1 MNMRAQRKRY
11 HSGNL
16 DSTFPETPSTEGA
29 KVDLFKIAIAMKK
42 SGIPDTFVVRA
53 VRAALDYEGIFDLM
67 KLWENETETPERE
80 EIISDIQDMVDAC
93 YQQSD
98 KSDSPYIK
106 FNDLDAIAQN
116 IRAFKDSLLGIV
128 MNSGGISH
136 LSELTGIP
144 QPSLSRF
151 FNSGAMPHRGT
162 LLKIAKALD
171 LDQIKVELL
180 WTK

>member
-1 MNMRAQRKRY
+1 MNMQPKRRRPL
-11 HSGNL
+11 G
-16 DSTFPETPSTEGA
+16 DSKNSFPQPPSTEGA
-29 KVDLFKIAIAMKK
+29 KIDLFKIAIAMQK
-42 SGIPDTFVVRA
+42 SEIPDIFIVQA

-67 KLWENETETPERE
+67 KLWEDETEIPERE
-80 EIISDIQDMVDAC
+80 EIIADIQDMIDAC
-93 YQQSD
+93 YQQNG
-98 KSDSPYIK
+98 KSDGPYIK
-106 FNDLDAIAQN
+106 FNDLDAIAIN
-116 IRAFKDSLLGIV
+116 IRAFKDSLLEIV
-128 MNSGGISH
+128 INRGGISY

>member
-1 MNMRAQRKRY
+1 MKTKRKKRH
-11 HSGNL
+11 HSGHSQ
-16 DSTFPETPSTEGA
+16 STLPEIPSTEGA
-29 KVDLFKIAIAMKK
+29 KVGLFKIAIAMQKF
-42 SGIPDTFVVRA
+42 GIPDIFIVRA

-67 KLWENETETPERE
+67 KLWEDETKTPERK
-80 EIISDIQDMVDAC
+80 EIIADIQDMIDAC
-93 YQQSD
+93 YQQNG
-98 KSDSPYIK
+98 KSDGPYIK
-106 FNDLDAIAQN
+106 FNDLDAIATN
-116 IRAFKDSLLGIV
+116 IRAFKDSLLEIV
-128 MNSGGISH
+128 INRGGISH

-171 LDQIKVELL
+171 LDQIKVEL